1 MNTMTTR
8 SIAVIAATGAIVVG
22 GATAANATPT
32 GDSAGVTPD
41 TSTVEQLYNEAVED
55 DYVLLEEENKIKQ
68 AIADRTGL
76 EYESLDDPAT
86 LG

>member
-8 SIAVIAATGAIVVG
+8 TIAALAATGAIVVG
-22 GATAANATPT
+22 GASAASATQT
-32 GDSAGVTPD
+32 GDSDSATPD
-41 TSTVEQLYNEAVED
+41 TSTVEQLYKEAVAD
-55 DYVLLEEENKIKQ
+55 GYVLLEEESKIKQ

-76 EYESLDDPAT
+76 EFESLDDPAT